1 MKNILSVV
9 SPMSLG
15 ASIILASTSLAAIAL
30 EATETTVSTEAKS
43 VIKAESTIKNQ
54 TGVFE
59 KTLANG
65 LKVIVK
71 PDRRAPTVVAQIWYK
86 VGSSYE
92 FGGTTGLSH
101 VLEHMM
107 FKGTTKI
114 ATGKFSKIIAENGG
128 RENAFTSKDY
138 TAYFQQLEKSRLPIS
153 FELEADRMRN
163 LILPEEEFS
172 KELPVVMEERRMRT
186 DDKPRSL
193 TFEQF
198 NATAH
203 ISSPYHHPVIGW
215 MDDLKNMKVADLREW
230 YQKWYAPNNATL
242 VVVGDVEPEEV
253 FVLAEKHYGPLK
265 PSENIPSLK
274 PRIEAPQ
281 FGERRITVKVPAKL
295 PYLLIGY
302 KVPSLNTAENKWEPY
317 ALEVLAGIL
326 SGGDSARLPKELVR
340 KTQIAVSADV
350 GYDLVSRQ
358 ASLFIFDAIPS
369 AKFTVADVEKA
380 LYAQIET
387 LKTTLVTEKELQR
400 IKAQVVA
407 SNVYE
412 KDSIFY
418 QAMSIGTLETVGL
431 PWSVGEQYVDEVRSV
446 TAEQVQLVA
455 KKYFGE
461 MQKTVAILEPIIEST
476 PKSNKASVKHDSIPA
491 GS

>member
-1 MKNILSVV
+1 MKKLLPVARPVFAIGITLLS
-9 SPMSLG
+9 SSLSF
-15 ASIILASTSLAAIAL
+15 AALAVESKPVKP
-30 EATETTVSTEAKS
+30 EVFETTLE
-43 VIKAESTIKNQ
+43 
-54 TGVFE
+54 
-59 KTLANG
+59 NG
-65 LKVIVK
+65 LKVVVK

-86 VGSSYE
+86 VGSAYE

-101 VLEHMM
+101 VLEHIM
-107 FKGTTKI
+107 FKGTEKI
-114 ATGKFSKIIAENGG
+114 ATGKFSNIIAENGG

-163 LILPEEEFS
+163 LTLPKEEFT
-172 KELPVVMEERRMRT
+172 KELAVVMEERRMRT

-193 TFEQF
+193 TYEQF
-198 NATAH
+198 MATAH

-215 MDDLKNMKVADLREW
+215 MDDLKNMKVTDLKTW

-253 FVLAEKHYGPLK
+253 FALARKHYGKIK
-265 PSENIPSLK
+265 PSENIPTLK
-274 PRIEAPQ
+274 PRLEAPQ
-281 FGERRITVKVPAKL
+281 YGERRITVKVPAKL

-302 KVPSLNTAENKWEPY
+302 KVPSLNTAKNKWEPY

-326 SGGDSARLPKELVR
+326 SGGDSARLPKELIR

-358 ASLFIFDAIPS
+358 AGLFIFDSIPS
-369 AKFTVADVEKA
+369 KKYTVADVEKA
-380 LYAQIET
+380 LYEQIKL

-418 QAMSIGTLETVGL
+418 QAMSIGILETVGL
-431 PWSVGEQYVDEVRSV
+431 HWSVAEEYVDKVRAVS
-446 TAEQVQLVA
+446 AEQIQQVVN
-455 KKYFGE
+455 KYFGDT
-461 MQKTVAILEPIIEST
+461 QKTVAVLEPIKNDPGSAKNT
-476 PKSNKASVKHDSIPA
+476 AKNNHQSVN
-491 GS
+491 

>member
-1 MKNILSVV
+1 MLVSSPFVVGMTFLLS
-9 SPMSLG
+9 SLSFT
-15 ASIILASTSLAAIAL
+15 AVAI
-30 EATETTVSTEAKS
+30 ESKS
-43 VIKAESTIKNQ
+43 APE
-54 TGVFE
+54 VFE

-71 PDRRAPTVVAQIWYK
+71 PDRRAPTVVAQVWYK
-86 VGSSYE
+86 VGSAYE

-107 FKGTTKI
+107 FKGTKKI
-114 ATGKFSKIIAENGG
+114 ATGKFSKIIADNGG

-163 LILPEEEFS
+163 LILPKEEFA

-193 TFEQF
+193 TYEQF
-198 NATAH
+198 IAAAH
-203 ISSPYHHPVIGW
+203 VSSPYHHPVIGW
-215 MDDLKNMKVADLREW
+215 MDDLKNMNVADLRAW
-230 YQKWYAPNNATL
+230 YEKWYAPNNATL

-253 FVLAEKHYGPLK
+253 FALAKKHYGPIK
-265 PSENIPSLK
+265 PSKEIPVLK
-274 PRIEAPQ
+274 PRLEAPQ
-281 FGERRITVKVPAKL
+281 YGERRITVKVPAKL
-295 PYLLIGY
+295 PYLIIGY

-340 KTQIAVSADV
+340 KSQIAASADV

-358 ASLFIFDAIPS
+358 SGLFLFDSVPS
-369 AKFTVADVEKA
+369 KKFTVADVEKS
-380 LYAQIET
+380 LYEQIEL
-387 LKTTLVTEKELQR
+387 LKTNLVTEKELQR
-400 IKAQVVA
+400 VKAQVVA
-407 SNVYE
+407 SDVYE

-431 PWSVGEQYVDEVRSV
+431 PWTVANEYVEKVRAV
-446 TAEQVQLVA
+446 TAKQIQEVA
-455 KKYFGE
+455 RKYFSDS
-461 MQKTVAILEPIIEST
+461 QKTVAILEPIKNSAESMKNNNH
-476 PKSNKASVKHDSIPA
+476 KSIN
-491 GS
+491 